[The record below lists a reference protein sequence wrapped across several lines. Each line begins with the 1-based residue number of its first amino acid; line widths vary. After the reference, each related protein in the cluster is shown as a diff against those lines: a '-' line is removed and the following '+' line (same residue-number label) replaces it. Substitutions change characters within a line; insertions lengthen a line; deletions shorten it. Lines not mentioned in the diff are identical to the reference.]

1 MKIGEIWGY
10 VTDGFIKDEAEAQEM
25 ANKQAFIST
34 TWKPGD
40 IRYADLNGDG
50 KIDRGNN
57 RVGDSGDKKVI
68 GNTTPRYN
76 FNLNLSGSWKGFDL
90 RLFFQG
96 TMKRDVWLDSPVFWG
111 YKNRYLVG

>member
-1 MKIGEIWGY
+1 
-10 VTDGFIKDEAEAQEM
+10 VVH
-25 ANKQAFIST
+25 
-34 TWKPGD
+34 
-40 IRYADLNGDG
+40 G
-50 KIDRGNN
+50 KVEIDRGNN

-111 YKNRYLVG
+111 YKTGIWWANFQGGKESGVYH

>member
-1 MKIGEIWGY
+1 MDETHYQGKKIGEIWGY

-57 RVGDSGDKKVI
+57 RVGDSGDKK
-68 GNTTPRYN
+68 
-76 FNLNLSGSWKGFDL
+76 SHW
-90 RLFFQG
+90 
-96 TMKRDVWLDSPVFWG
+96 
-111 YKNRYLVG
+111 

>member
-1 MKIGEIWGY
+1 
-10 VTDGFIKDEAEAQEM
+10 M

-96 TMKRDVWLDSPVFWG
+96 TMTVSYTHLD
-111 YKNRYLVG
+111 KNETSSSECFQLII

>member
-1 MKIGEIWGY
+1 
-10 VTDGFIKDEAEAQEM
+10 M

-57 RVGDSGDKKVI
+57 RVGDSGDKKSLVI
-68 GNTTPRYN
+68 QLP
-76 FNLNLSGSWKGFDL
+76 LQ
-90 RLFFQG
+90 FQPQLEWF
-96 TMKRDVWLDSPVFWG
+96 MERF
-111 YKNRYLVG
+111 

>member
-1 MKIGEIWGY
+1 MASLKMKLKPKKWPI
-10 VTDGFIKDEAEAQEM
+10 
-25 ANKQAFIST
+25 KQAFIST

-76 FNLNLSGSWKGFDL
+76 FQPQLEWFMERFLTYVCSSKV
-90 RLFFQG
+90 Q
-96 TMKRDVWLDSPVFWG
+96 
-111 YKNRYLVG
+111 

>member
-1 MKIGEIWGY
+1 
-10 VTDGFIKDEAEAQEM
+10 M

-68 GNTTPRYN
+68 GNTTPATI
-76 FNLNLSGSWKGFDL
+76 STS
-90 RLFFQG
+90 
-96 TMKRDVWLDSPVFWG
+96 T
-111 YKNRYLVG
+111 